1 MLYTRKG
8 RINHYSRSDLV
19 LIIMCMKTAF
29 FDLKA
34 RQEWMEAHGVK
45 PFRVKQIEHEI
56 FRNSVIDFHEMT

>member
-1 MLYTRKG
+1 
-8 RINHYSRSDLV
+8 
-19 LIIMCMKTAF
+19 MKTAF